1 MRKFCLLSILF
12 LFISCSQNKS
22 VIEVTY
28 TINEFSSEDNRLNV
42 TLDITNKTNNDI
54 SSLWSLHWNQISA
67 LVDSESI
74 PKNTKYEYVAGQSYN
89 ILSFGNDYTLKKDE
103 TISID
108 LKQRGGVKR
117 KSDFPMG
124 GFVVTDDDILNVK
137 FINLWQNAKDIQEL
151 DIPTANDRF
160 NYNVS
165 NKLLDKSQ
173 LDLIIPTPNK
183 IDFFEGQM
191 DLKTKYSINI
201 DESLNLNFDFAKS
214 LMSGV
219 AKIVSNNE
227 EADIKISFIENLTKE
242 SYELNIDNNSISIF
256 ASDRAGALYGL
267 QSLKQIFLVSKL
279 EETSIRN
286 LKITDSPKFSYRGM
300 LLDISRNFYGPK
312 KIKQI
317 LDYLSF
323 FKINHLDFR
332 LTDDEGWRLEIPG
345 LEELTE
351 VGSKRGYTKDESDN
365 LIPIYGSGPD
375 SNSSP
380 GSGYLSK
387 SEFMDI
393 LKYGNERNITIIPQ
407 ISYPSHIRSAIIS
420 MNARYQKYMKLG
432 DKGEAEKYLLIDPND
447 ESEYYSAQGFD
458 DNIVCI
464 CRESAFNF
472 YEKVIDEV
480 YLMYKE
486 AGVEM
491 KKFGVGADEIPY
503 GAWRKSPL
511 CDKFMEEKSITGDY
525 DALYQYQ
532 QRRIYDK
539 LSSYGLTMTGWD
551 DILLRLTE
559 KNQSETQIKDF
570 FKDDD
575 ILLFVWNNSWGGG
588 RQDMIY
594 KYANLGYKT
603 IMSNSSAFYFDMV
616 DDKDFDNIG
625 LSWSGYADYK
635 DIWTVDV
642 FDIFN
647 DSYGVKKNNISTD
660 YINKSEKIDPKNR
673 DNIIGIQSQIWGETI
688 VDEDVLDYMFMPNII
703 VFSQKAWSQDDS
715 WMSIS
720 DKEIKNQTLEIE
732 WNKFTN
738 NLGQRVLPIVDEIF
752 GGLSYDL
759 PKPGGIIVNDSLYAN
774 TVFPGLDIKYTL
786 DGTVPDSNSENYTT
800 PVKIKTDD
808 VVHLRLFDK
817 KGRGGNDIKVD
828 K

>member
-1 MRKFCLLSILF
+1 MLSILF

-22 VIEVTY
+22 VIEVIY

-89 ILSFGNDYTLKKDE
+89 ILSFGNDYTIKKGE

-137 FINLWQNAKDIQEL
+137 FINLWENAKDIQEL

-393 LKYGNERNITIIPQ
+393 LKYANERNITIIPQ

-447 ESEYYSAQGFD
+447 ESEYYSAQGYD

-575 ILLFVWNNSWGGG
+575 ILLFVWKNDWGGG

-715 WMSIS
+715 WMTIS

-800 PVKIKTDD
+800 PVKIKTDE